1 MHPLFVSLWHYLESH
16 CAHKDK
22 HQHQPEHHKAPDK
35 AHSAKLA
42 TAEIESTQKKKNP
55 NEKTRTCGGSEMSL
69 FLQAACQIITLFFTL
84 KIP

>member
-22 HQHQPEHHKAPDK
+22 PQHQPEHHKAPDK

-42 TAEIESTQKKKNP
+42 TAEIESTQKKKIQMKKQ
-55 NEKTRTCGGSEMSL
+55 ELVVAQKCHCFCKQHAKLLHYSL
-69 FLQAACQIITLFFTL
+69 L
-84 KIP
+84 